1 MSKWVDKHLKVIF
14 MAPVIIFVLVM
25 IVAPMLYTIGLSFC
39 DWSMSN
45 IKPPEFVGASNYI
58 DLFHDD
64 RFWGAVLRTFLFV
77 IGAIVVETLLGIGIA
92 VLINRK
98 FFATNVIKTVFILP
112 VVATPVA
119 VGMVWKLIL
128 EPTIG
133 YANVLVSAF
142 GLPKQQFLASA
153 SQVLPSLIMIDVWEW
168 TPMVMLMVLAGLM
181 TIPGEMYES
190 AKVDGASPVQRFF
203 HITIPLAS
211 PAILS
216 AILLRLIDVIKTFD
230 IIYATTQG
238 GPGYASETIN
248 ILATVTSFQYF
259 QFGDAS
265 AITVMFFLVVI
276 LIACIFMFVKK
287 KVEVDY

>member
-1 MSKWVDKHLKVIF
+1 M
-14 MAPVIIFVLVM
+14 
-25 IVAPMLYTIGLSFC
+25 
-39 DWSMSN
+39 
-45 IKPPEFVGASNYI
+45 
-58 DLFHDD
+58 
-64 RFWGAVLRTFLFV
+64 
-77 IGAIVVETLLGIGIA
+77 
-92 VLINRK
+92 
-98 FFATNVIKTVFILP
+98 
-112 VVATPVA
+112 
-119 VGMVWKLIL
+119 
-128 EPTIG
+128 
-133 YANVLVSAF
+133 
-142 GLPKQQFLASA
+142 
-153 SQVLPSLIMIDVWEW
+153 PSLIMIDVWEW